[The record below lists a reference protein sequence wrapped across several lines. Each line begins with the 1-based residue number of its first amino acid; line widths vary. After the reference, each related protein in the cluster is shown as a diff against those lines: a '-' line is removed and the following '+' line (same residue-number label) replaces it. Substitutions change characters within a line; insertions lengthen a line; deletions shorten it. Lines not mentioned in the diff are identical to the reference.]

1 MPDRWKDR
9 LARVD
14 RAIDRVM
21 AETVRIVP
29 VVEGDFGGAA
39 ADPARPAFEVDAV
52 VTILR
57 GETDL
62 GGSAQH
68 LRNVQVRTARAE
80 AQIDRR
86 HLPAGVE
93 IRKSDRLIAIDQ
105 GLVFR
110 IERLDSEHP
119 GRLALELTADRS
131 GAIT

>member
-1 MPDRWKDR
+1 MDRWRDR

-29 VVEGDFGGAA
+29 VVEGDFGGVA
-39 ADPARPAFEVDAV
+39 ADPVRPAFEVDAV
-52 VTILR
+52 VTIRR

-68 LRNVQVRTARAE
+68 LRNTQVRTARAE
-80 AQIDRR
+80 AQIERSR
-86 HLPAGVE
+86 LPAGVE
-93 IRKSDRLIAIDQ
+93 LRKGDRLVAVDQ
-105 GLVFR
+105 GLAFR
-110 IERLDSEHP
+110 IERLDGEYP
-119 GRLALELTADRS
+119 GRLALELTVDRS